1 MIKNYLIF
9 FRCLPWCL
17 LVFWLPGWT
26 NAQVLSSYEVPRT
39 VPLRQAMEE
48 GVVDGFIAGSS
59 DRQTFLEVLDADG
72 QHYGKCMALWVE
84 NRLDSA
90 IILQLDGGT
99 LLVPDD
105 SSVQVMV
112 VTHDLALALEPCEA
126 VAVRFYAMCSEIHK
140 KAPWYGTLFRV
151 GDRADRKLQKLVR
164 FLEIHDHQDMVGQHA
179 VWAHTDRVGVEE
191 LKAYGADNRSLHR
204 TRAILRSVGLSTPLE
219 TEMVSPEDGRTDS
232 LFAAMADADPLSP
245 SVPVVPKSVDL
256 ARSSNQDTITMSR
269 AVAYG
274 GMALIGAL
282 ALSTLLLA
290 FKRKKGTRPD
300 SEQPVA

>member
-17 LVFWLPGWT
+17 FVFWLPGWAD
-26 NAQVLSSYEVPRT
+26 AQVLSASEVPRAM
-39 VPLRQAMEE
+39 PLRQAIEQ
-48 GVVDGFIAGSS
+48 GVVQGVISGAS
-59 DRQTFLEVLDADG
+59 DPSAFMEVLDGDG

-84 NRLDSA
+84 NGLDSA

-151 GDRADRKLQKLVR
+151 GDQADRKLQKLVR
-164 FLEIHDHQDMVGQHA
+164 FLELHDHQDMVGQHA
-179 VWAHTDRVGVEE
+179 VWAYTDRVGVEQ

-204 TRAILRSVGLSTPLE
+204 TRAILRSVGLSTSLE
-219 TEMVSPEDGRTDS
+219 TEMVSPEAGRTDS
-232 LFAAMADADPLSP
+232 LFAAVADADPVSP
-245 SVPVVPKSVDL
+245 SAPEGPKSIDL
-256 ARSSNQDTITMSR
+256 AQSSNQDTITMSR

-290 FKRKKGTRPD
+290 VGRKKGSGSDR
-300 SEQPVA
+300 EQPVA